1 MPQATSLRR
10 HPTRTTPLARS
21 RGLTLV
27 ECAVT
32 TAVVALAAGTAL
44 PGLTQMRTNQVLA
57 QAAGGFETDVQ
68 HARSMAV
75 ATQTP
80 WRIGFGSGTA
90 GSCYVVYSGPA
101 AGCSC
106 DGAGQAV
113 CTGGAESYRTVP
125 FTAGS
130 VVSIQPN
137 VASISFDPVKG
148 TSTPSGTA
156 RFIGQNGAAVH
167 QVVNIMGRVRSCSPG
182 AKVPGYKAC

>member
-1 MPQATSLRR
+1 MPQARFLRR
-10 HPTRTTPLARS
+10 NRTPANPLTRS

-27 ECAVT
+27 ECAIT

-90 GSCYVVYSGPA
+90 GSCYVVYTGPA

-113 CTGGAESYRTVP
+113 CTGGAEAYRAVP
-125 FTAGS
+125 FAAGG
-130 VVSIQPN
+130 VVSVQPN

-156 RFIGQNGAAVH
+156 RFIGKNGAAVH
-167 QVVNIMGRVRSCSPG
+167 QVVNIMGRVRSCSPNT
-182 AKVPGYKAC
+182 AVPGFKSC

>member
-1 MPQATSLRR
+1 MLQATFPRR
-10 HPTRTTPLARS
+10 NRTGSMPLARS

-44 PGLTQMRTNQVLA
+44 PGLTQLRTNQVLA

-68 HARSMAV
+68 HARAMAV
-75 ATQTP
+75 ATQTS
-80 WRIGFGSGTA
+80 WRIGFGNGKA
-90 GSCYVVYSGPA
+90 GSCYVVYAGPA

-113 CTGGAESYRTVP
+113 CKGGAEVYRVVP
-125 FTAGS
+125 FTAGG

-156 RFIGQNGAAVH
+156 RFVGQNGAAVH
-167 QVVNIMGRVRSCSPG
+167 QVINIMGRVRSCSPG
-182 AKVPGYKAC
+182 ASVPGFKSC

>member
-1 MPQATSLRR
+1 MPQAPLLPRR
-10 HPTRTTPLARS
+10 ATCSAAPTRS
-21 RGLTLV
+21 HGLTLV

-32 TAVVALAAGTAL
+32 TAVVALAASTAL
-44 PGLTQMRTNQVLA
+44 PGLNQLRTNQVLA

-68 HARSMAV
+68 HARAMAV

-80 WRIGFGSGTA
+80 WRIGFGSGKA

-106 DGAGQAV
+106 DGAGQAL
-113 CTGGAESYRTVP
+113 CTGGAEAYRTVP
-125 FTAGS
+125 FMAGG
-130 VVSIQPN
+130 VVSVQPN

-156 RFIGQNGAAVH
+156 RFVGPNGAAVH
-167 QVVNIMGRVRSCSPG
+167 QIVNIMGRVRSCSPG
-182 AKVPGYKAC
+182 AAVPGFKSC